1 MSNNNNLIYNI
12 DLNKF
17 KLLGNISPDFIEF
30 VIDDIFN
37 LGYNTWVKN
46 FIKNDPN
53 ILTNLNQN
61 QYQNQT
67 DNNITDSKLTSK
79 GQSGENIVLDIL
91 KDKFPDFQ
99 IENTSKFAH
108 HGDIQVTTTNKIKII
123 VEVKNYNKTVDQEQI
138 DKLKFD
144 MKFTNINLAIL
155 ISLNS
160 GIVGR
165 KRFEIESFYFNK
177 TFNYIIHIPYSM
189 HKVIPNKKYMITH
202 NSIDDSIYN
211 LMIKIEYSISII
223 SSIGENLLSNKNKQN
238 NISDKNIDVLIQN
251 LEKFYDEFK
260 IVKYSCIK
268 LEENIKKSLDSHL
281 TIIKDYESNIKS
293 NINNLITKK
302 FNQNIIN
309 FNNDNKI
316 IKPIINI
323 INVNINKDKDKD
335 KDKDNINY
343 LNQEIYL
350 NELLIGKIIQIN
362 KTFDLLIH
370 YQKQI
375 INEFFTEY
383 DDCIG
388 FLNSIL

>member
-1 MSNNNNLIYNI
+1 MSNNNSNNNSNNSNNNKLTLNI
-12 DLNKF
+12 DLNNY
-17 KLLGNISPDFIEF
+17 KLLSNISPDLIEF

-37 LGYNTWVKN
+37 LGYNTWIKN
-46 FIKNDPN
+46 FIKTDPN
-53 ILTNLNQN
+53 VLINFNQN
-61 QYQNQT
+61 IS

-99 IENTSKFAH
+99 IVNTSKFAH

-160 GIVGR
+160 GIVGK

-177 TFNYIIHIPYSM
+177 TFNYIIYIPYSM

-223 SSIGENLLSNKNKQN
+223 SSIGENLLFDKNKQN
-238 NISDKNIDVLIQN
+238 NISGKNIDVLIQQF
-251 LEKFYDEFK
+251 EKFYDEFK

-268 LEENIKKSLDSHL
+268 LEENIKKSLDTHL

-293 NINNLITKK
+293 NINNLISKK
-302 FNQNIIN
+302 FNQNIFN
-309 FNNDNKI
+309 FDNKI
-316 IKPIINI
+316 IKPVINI
-323 INVNINKDKDKD
+323 INLNPNSSSNTNSNSI
-335 KDKDNINY
+335 
-343 LNQEIYL
+343 NQEIYL
-350 NELLIGKIIQIN
+350 NDILIGKIIQID
-362 KTFDLLIH
+362 KIFDLFIH
-370 YQKQI
+370 YEKNI
-375 INEFFTEY
+375 INEFFNNY
-383 DDCIG
+383 DDCIA

>member
-1 MSNNNNLIYNI
+1 MSNNNPIYNI

-17 KLLGNISPDFIEF
+17 KLLGNISPDLIEF

-46 FIKNDPN
+46 FIKTDPN
-53 ILTNLNQN
+53 VLINFNQN
-61 QYQNQT
+61 IP

-99 IENTSKFAH
+99 IVNTSKFAH

-160 GIVGR
+160 GIVGK

-177 TFNYIIHIPYSM
+177 TFNYIIYIPYSM

-223 SSIGENLLSNKNKQN
+223 SSIGENLLCNQNKQIN
-238 NISDKNIDVLIQN
+238 LSEKNIDVLIQQ

-268 LEENIKKSLDSHL
+268 LEENIKKSLESHL

-302 FNQNIIN
+302 FNKNIIYTY
-309 FNNDNKI
+309 NDNKI
-316 IKPIINI
+316 TKPVFNI
-323 INVNINKDKDKD
+323 INVNKNYN
-335 KDKDNINY
+335 DNLNN

-350 NELLIGKIIQIN
+350 NELLVGKIIQID

-370 YQKQI
+370 YEKQI
-375 INEFFTEY
+375 INEFFTDY
-383 DDCIG
+383 DDCIA